1 MLLTIVFILI
11 GLTVGFS
18 VKMMFFRPDG
28 ARGVVAF
35 FVASLFWLI
44 AAPAIPAVMEIQFGK
59 LGAVCF
65 FSCNGCVPWCKKMM
79 GTQKGGYAR
88 Y

>member
-11 GLTVGFS
+11 GLAVGFS

-35 FVASLFWLI
+35 FLASLFWLI
-44 AAPAIPAVMEIQFGK
+44 AAPAIPASRMRGK
-59 LGAVCF
+59 RIPVIIISVVADQSPV
-65 FSCNGCVPWCKKMM
+65 
-79 GTQKGGYAR
+79 
-88 Y
+88 

>member
-11 GLTVGFS
+11 GLAVGFS

-59 LGAVCF
+59 LGNWGPHVF
-65 FSCNGCVPWCKKMM
+65 FLAMGVFLGVKK
-79 GTQKGGYAR
+79 
-88 Y
+88 